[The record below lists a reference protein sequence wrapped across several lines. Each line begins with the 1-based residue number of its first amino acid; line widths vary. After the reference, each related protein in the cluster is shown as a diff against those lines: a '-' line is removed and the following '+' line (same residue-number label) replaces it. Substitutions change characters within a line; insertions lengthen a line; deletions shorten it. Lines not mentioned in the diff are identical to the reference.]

1 MFLKRG
7 AVISFPNSQAP
18 AYWTS
23 TPTPYFFVIGFSAYL
38 GYMLWVFG
46 STGAPFPTYYVFISN
61 IVIQIFL
68 FWMNQQS
75 IEARFVTVSN
85 YIASFK
91 NKAGEREG
99 VDATNLKTAT
109 GVLASAH
116 LVVTKDASYTNYMAQ
131 WYWDNEKKYETI
143 YKIVIYFL
151 WFGLAIAIA
160 AIALSFFQND
170 MLAAEAKN
178 WVDMINPCLKV
189 CTREPCECIKM
200 CKDAAKQTGNGA
212 CQSSATEFYKA
223 YKTCC

>member
-1 MFLKRG
+1 MFNNYYSEQVYYMFLKRG

-23 TPTPYFFVIGFSAYL
+23 TPTPLLFIIVLLAYL
-38 GYMLWVFG
+38 GFMLWYFG
-46 STGAPFPTYYVFISN
+46 STGASFPTYYVFISN

-131 WYWDNEKKYETI
+131 WYWDKEKKYTAVHKLGI
-143 YKIVIYFL
+143 YLL
-151 WFGLAIAIA
+151 WLAIIISVA

-170 MLAAEAKN
+170 MLGDQEKKWTDTIGSKYGLTAKAN
-178 WVDMINPCLKV
+178 
-189 CTREPCECIKM
+189 
-200 CKDAAKQTGNGA
+200 
-212 CQSSATEFYKA
+212 
-223 YKTCC
+223 